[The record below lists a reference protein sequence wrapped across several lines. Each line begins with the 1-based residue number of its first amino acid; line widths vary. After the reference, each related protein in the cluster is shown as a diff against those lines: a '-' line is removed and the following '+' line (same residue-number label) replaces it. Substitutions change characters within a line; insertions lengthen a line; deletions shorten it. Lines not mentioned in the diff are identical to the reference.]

1 MFRNKIFKIK
11 NDKPYR
17 TISSLVLLFLILL
30 IPISYAYGALSCSV
44 TTEAACTDTIVV
56 RMSGS
61 TNAHAELPS
70 ESNVN
75 YDNNVVCCSSASP
88 IGNACSG
95 NYQIVSRIS
104 GTTNAH
110 MQERNVNTYGT
121 DICLSDGA
129 VGDDIVIAYQNS
141 NCTGYDTTILSMSGS
156 DNATVGDGSAYTRK
170 ICGSITP
177 LSVSFSISAN
187 TVNFGSLSA
196 GASRYANTST
206 GSGTEVEAHT
216 IAARTNA
223 ASGYVITLDGENLTY
238 GANTIDAIG
247 ATNTAPS
254 AGTEQFGL
262 RMEVTSGTGTVDSPY
277 AASGFAYDTGSFPDQ
292 VANGSGDEVNTIY
305 SVRYLGNIA
314 TMTPSG
320 SYQARLNYTVTSTF

>member
-1 MFRNKIFKIK
+1 MFINIINKIKK
-11 NDKPYR
+11 DKYYR
-17 TISSLVLLFLILL
+17 IISSSVLVFLILF

-44 TTEAACTDTIVV
+44 TTAGACTDTIIL

-70 ESNVN
+70 EANTYN
-75 YDNNVVCCSSASP
+75 DNHVLCSSSASP
-88 IGNACSG
+88 IGNSCSG

-110 MQERNVNTYGT
+110 MQEKNVNTYGT
-121 DICLSDGA
+121 DVCLSDGA
-129 VGDDIVIAYQNS
+129 AGDDIVIAYQNS
-141 NCTGYDTTILSMSGS
+141 NCTGYDTTLLSMSGT

-196 GASRYANTST
+196 GASRYATTST

-223 ASGYVITLDGENLTY
+223 ASGYVITLDGETLTY

-254 AGTEQFGL
+254 TGTEQFGL
-262 RMEVTSGTGTVDSPY
+262 RMEVTSGTGAVDSPY
-277 AASGFAYDTGSFPDQ
+277 AASGFAFDTASFPDQ
-292 VANGSGDEVNTIY
+292 IANGAGDEVNTIY
-305 SVRYLGNIA
+305 SVRYVGNIA
-314 TMTPSG
+314 TLTQSG
-320 SYQARLNYTVTSTF
+320 SYQARLNYLATSTF